1 MLLEDFVL
9 DTSRTLCL
17 LKIQILVDVFL
28 IQGYEYAALRKEL
41 LITRFLEGFKIT
53 TLEKSQSQTDK
64 FCQYFEKKC
73 IKTQYQIYDNF
84 WQLKT
89 L

>member
-73 IKTQYQIYDNF
+73 IKTQY
-84 WQLKT
+84 
-89 L
+89 